1 MVASREAGRAP
12 GTEVPGITGHL
23 DDRASIRSSH
33 PRVTEGEDREASDPQ
48 GLPVAARFQTLPVS
62 ASPCTGSAEFE
73 LLCRVARPRPDLGR
87 ARKILSAGV
96 DFAELFSL
104 AEYHGVRPQLVE
116 SLYRMSWEA
125 VPAATR
131 SSFENFRRIHGA
143 RALFVSHELCRLSEA
158 FDRAGI
164 RYATFKG
171 PTLAALLHGD
181 VSRREYVD
189 IDIIVPGQQMEDAE
203 RMLGEFGYRAADGP
217 RAYRQAFLAHLRQYA
232 FVHPDSNLA
241 VDLHWN
247 FSGTHVPFPLTPEA
261 LWQDLDTVTI
271 GNRAVTT
278 PSRENLA
285 LLLAGHGTKEAWRSL
300 GWICDFATLIDR
312 YPDLDWLAIHERAAA
327 NRCGDTVLLGCAMA
341 EELAGTLVPRPLLGA
356 LEKSSRV
363 RMLARRLAGDLRE
376 GLPDS
381 PEGENFSDF
390 HLCERPIDRIVGALR
405 LAFIRTSGD
414 YDAMRLPQVLWPA
427 YYATRPFRLAAKAM
441 MALGRRTRR

>member
-1 MVASREAGRAP
+1 VIKA
-12 GTEVPGITGHL
+12 
-23 DDRASIRSSH
+23 
-33 PRVTEGEDREASDPQ
+33 EDRESSDRQ
-48 GLPVAARFQTLPVS
+48 GLAAGAGSQRLPVS
-62 ASPCTGSAEFE
+62 ASPYTGSAEFE
-73 LLCRVARPRPDLGR
+73 LLSRVARPRPDLGG
-87 ARKILSAGV
+87 ALKILSVGV
-96 DFAELFSL
+96 DFAELFRL
-104 AEYHGVRPQLVE
+104 AQSHGVRPQLVE

-131 SSFENFRRIHGA
+131 TSFESFRRIHGA
-143 RALFVSHELCRLSEA
+143 RALFVSHELCRLSDA

-189 IDIIVPGQQMEDAE
+189 IDIIVPRQQMEDAE

-247 FSGTHVPFPLTPEA
+247 FTGTHVPFPLTPEV
-261 LWQDLDTVTI
+261 LWQDLDTVFI
-271 GNRAVTT
+271 GNRAVPT
-278 PSRENLA
+278 PSREDLA
-285 LLLAGHGTKEAWRSL
+285 LLLAGHGTKEAWRCL

-327 NRCGDTVLLGCAMA
+327 NRCGDTILLGCAMA
-341 EELAGTLVPRPLLGA
+341 QELAGTPVPAPLLGL

-363 RMLARRLAGDLRE
+363 RSLVGRLACGLRK
-376 GLPDS
+376 GLPDRA
-381 PEGENFSDF
+381 EQENFSDF
-390 HLCERPIDRIVGALR
+390 YLCERRIDRIVGALR
-405 LAFIRTSGD
+405 LSLTRTSGD
-414 YDAMRLPQVLWPA
+414 HEATNLPQFLWPM
-427 YYATRPFRLAAKAM
+427 YYVTRPFRLAAKVLA
-441 MALGRRTRR
+441 GSGHRTGS